1 MRDETVMTSAYL
13 RQEGLSF
20 DPEEVILEGIYRDEI
35 SAYRA
40 RRVWREALESNF
52 LLELNRD
59 FKLNVAFEDE
69 KDVFKLRCDFG
80 TACGRYAFWRLT
92 HNQAPETQYLLE
104 TGHIP
109 ASEQRHRE
117 LCEAADLSVERYL
130 PTILRG
136 YQQQD
141 SIWSLQ
147 SVTLQRLS
155 QWVRSIF
162 S

>member
-1 MRDETVMTSAYL
+1 MRDETVLTNAYL
-13 RQEGLSF
+13 GQEGLSF
-20 DPEEVILEGIYRDEI
+20 DPEEVILEGVYRDEL

-52 LLELNRD
+52 LLELDRD

-80 TACGRYAFWRLT
+80 SACGRYAFWRLT

-109 ASEQRHRE
+109 VSEQKHKE
-117 LCEAADLSVERYL
+117 LCDAADLSVERYL
-130 PTILRG
+130 PAILRG
-136 YQQQD
+136 SYKHD
-141 SIWSLQ
+141 STWS
-147 SVTLQRLS
+147 LQRLS
-155 QWVRSIF
+155 HWVRSIF